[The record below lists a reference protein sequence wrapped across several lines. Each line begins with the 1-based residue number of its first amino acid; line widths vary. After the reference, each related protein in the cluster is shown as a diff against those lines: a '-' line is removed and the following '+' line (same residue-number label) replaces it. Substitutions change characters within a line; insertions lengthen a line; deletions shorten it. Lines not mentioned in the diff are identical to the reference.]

1 MQLHVTAP
9 PPTSIIITNADE
21 PLPDSDEESNGIKLN
36 EPGPADQDSLSI
48 KGLRIDTSVVPVYNA
63 MEINGQPK
71 ASTGLTPI
79 DTHVLDRLPG
89 TQIKRRRGHSR
100 GEDSIVSERSP
111 TLEVE
116 PVSIPLEDK
125 SYLGQNGVRL
135 SHHSNRSEAQI
146 SSLSHHGSNH
156 SRSNTESQ
164 SFTETHF
171 YAIPETRWFR
181 SVTFAIVGC
190 VVMTMMVLGNIIYT
204 YEPTSN
210 LNNLQDRGDRKRK
223 VWLV

>member
-1 MQLHVTAP
+1 MR
-9 PPTSIIITNADE
+9 
-21 PLPDSDEESNGIKLN
+21 DSDEESNAIKLN

-48 KGLRIDTSVVPVYNA
+48 KVLRIDTSVVPVYDI
-63 MEINGQPK
+63 EETNGQPK

-79 DTHVLDRLPG
+79 DTLTHVLDRQSLPG
-89 TQIKRRRGHSR
+89 SQIKRRRGHSR

-116 PVSIPLEDK
+116 PVSIPPDDK
-125 SYLGQNGVRL
+125 SCLAQNGVRF
-135 SHHSNRSEAQI
+135 SYHSTRSEAQI

-164 SFTETHF
+164 SSIETHF

-190 VVMTMMVLGNIIYT
+190 VIMTMMVLGNIIYT
-204 YEPTSN
+204 YESMSN
-210 LNNLQDRGDRKRK
+210 LNNLQDSGDRKRK